1 MINDSQIRSW
11 QASAC
16 EARSEVARC
25 AARIR
30 WEGPEARAA
39 YNAAR
44 AMLRTIEERLQ
55 AALCEVPEVGNLSLV
70 ECPWLDNA
78 APTPVVVED
87 HGQYI
92 PAPVAVDRGHGWEVA
107 MEVTLALL
115 AILSPVLLIGG
126 LA

>member
-1 MINDSQIRSW
+1 MINDIQVRSW
-11 QASAC
+11 QASAS

-44 AMLRTIEERLQ
+44 AMLRAVEERLE
-55 AALCEVPEVGNLSLV
+55 AALVAVPEVGNLDLRK
-70 ECPWLDNA
+70 CPWLDNE
-78 APTPVVVED
+78 APTPVVVD
-87 HGQYI
+87 RGQYV
-92 PAPVAVDRGHGWEVA
+92 PATIVVDRGHGWEVA
-107 MEVTLALL
+107 IEGILALM